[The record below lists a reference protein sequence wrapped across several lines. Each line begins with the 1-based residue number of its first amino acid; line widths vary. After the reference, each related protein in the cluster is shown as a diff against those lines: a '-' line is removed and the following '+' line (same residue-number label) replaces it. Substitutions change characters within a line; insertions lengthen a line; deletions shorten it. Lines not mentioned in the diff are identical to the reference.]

1 MVIFD
6 DLKLDFGE
14 SEDAIKFNRE
24 RIYEE
29 KQRVSDLLAHL
40 RRLEKANQAFCKH
53 PKEHQV
59 GEYCQ
64 YTDGSTTCTLCG
76 ATW

>member
-1 MVIFD
+1 MEIFE

-14 SEDAIKFNRE
+14 SEDSIKYNRE
-24 RIYEE
+24 RIHEE
-29 KQRVSDLLAHL
+29 KRRVSDLLARL

-59 GEYCQ
+59 GEYDQ
-64 YTDGSTTCTLCG
+64 FLDGSTTCNLCG